1 MGIARP
7 YHFFRDDLYWF
18 YKLGLQDCNV
28 LKTPMF
34 FKTKEMKNI
43 VQEERLGIRPALLC
57 NADSFD
63 SQIDL
68 SKNIIVAQALASKEL
83 LIGGGGQ
90 KKCIA

>member
-1 MGIARP
+1 MC
-7 YHFFRDDLYWF
+7 
-18 YKLGLQDCNV
+18 KNSNV
-28 LKTPMF
+28 FQNKRN
-34 FKTKEMKNI
+34 ENI

-83 LIGGGGQ
+83 LIGGGGRRNV
-90 KKCIA
+90 